1 MFETD
6 PLPEPRLHCPLLPR
20 LPPWPATMTTGTA
33 LDRLRA
39 QARLATLFAPTTLAD
54 AVRRIGFVQ
63 ADPIRAP
70 ARAQDLILRHR
81 VVGYRAGDLEQ
92 GFGRLRLEEDFLY
105 AYGFMPADTRH
116 LLHPRLDPEGGAGL
130 HAPAGLAAE
139 VLAFVR
145 GHGPTHPRDLEERFG
160 RERAVNAWGGFS
172 KATTRAL
179 ESLRHYGLLR
189 VASRRGG
196 IRVYEAA
203 SPPQS
208 AASAA
213 ERARRLV
220 LLVARVLAPVPLV
233 SLRGALALMARHNP
247 GLGPLAPVVLD
258 ALRTGELE
266 RGEVEGESYLWP
278 AAETGWRHPPPPGV
292 VRLLAPF
299 DPLVWDRR
307 RFEHLWGWAYRFEAY
322 TPPAQRRFGYYA
334 MPMLWGDAVI
344 GWANVAV
351 AAGRMQATV
360 GYARRCPGSLAFR
373 RALDA
378 ELARME
384 RFLAARTSA
393 RASPE
398 DAAAPAARRGAAA
411 GSDPELT

>member
-1 MFETD
+1 
-6 PLPEPRLHCPLLPR
+6 
-20 LPPWPATMTTGTA
+20 MTTATP

-39 QARLATLFAPTTLAD
+39 QARLATLSAPTTLAG
-54 AVRRIGFVQ
+54 AVRRLGFIQ

-81 VVGYRAGDLEQ
+81 VSSYRAGDLERS
-92 GFGRLRLEEDFLY
+92 FTRLQLEEDFLY
-105 AYGFMPADTRH
+105 AYGFMPGDIRC
-116 LLHPRLDPEGGAGL
+116 LLHPRLDTAGAAGV
-130 HAPAGLAAE
+130 HAPTGLTAE

-145 GHGPTHPRDLEERFG
+145 DHGPTHPRDLEQRFG
-160 RERAVNAWGGFS
+160 RERAVNDWGGFS

-179 ESLRHYGLLR
+179 DSLRHYGLLR
-189 VASRRGG
+189 VAHRRDG

-203 SPPQS
+203 PPPLP
-208 AASAA
+208 AADVS

-220 LLVARVLAPVPLV
+220 LLVVRILAPVSPV
-233 SLRGALALMARHNP
+233 SLRGALALMARHNR
-247 GLGPLAPVVLD
+247 GLGPLAPVISA

-278 AAETGWRHPPPPGV
+278 APEGDCRYGPAPRV

-322 TPPAQRRFGYYA
+322 TPSPQRQFGYYA
-334 MPMLWGDAVI
+334 MPMLWGDAVM

-351 AAGRMQATV
+351 VAGRMQATM
-360 GYARRCPGSLAFR
+360 GYARRCPQSPAFR

-384 RFLAARTSA
+384 RFLTARIPA
-393 RASPE
+393 RLDTAGRT
-398 DAAAPAARRGAAA
+398 APVLQAV
-411 GSDPELT
+411 

>member
-1 MFETD
+1 
-6 PLPEPRLHCPLLPR
+6 
-20 LPPWPATMTTGTA
+20 MTTGPA
-33 LDRLRA
+33 LDQLRA
-39 QARLATLFAPTTLAD
+39 QARLATLSAPTTLAG
-54 AVRRIGFVQ
+54 AVRRLGFVQ

-81 VVGYRAGDLEQ
+81 VSGYRAGDLQ
-92 GFGRLRLEEDFLY
+92 RSFKRLHLEEDFLH
-105 AYGFMPADTRH
+105 AYGFMPGETRH
-116 LLHPRLDPEGGAGL
+116 LLHPRLDPEGETGI
-130 HAPAGLAAE
+130 HSPNGLAAE

-145 GHGPTHPRDLEERFG
+145 DHGPTHPRDLEQRFG
-160 RERAVNAWGGFS
+160 RDRAVNGWGGFS

-189 VASRRGG
+189 VAQRRDG

-203 SPPQS
+203 LLPPPV
-208 AASAA
+208 AAAE

-220 LLVARVLAPVPLV
+220 LLVARILAPVSAV
-233 SLRGALALMARHNP
+233 SLRGALALMARHNSA
-247 GLGPLAPVVLD
+247 LGPLAPVISA

-266 RGEVEGESYLWP
+266 SGEVEGESYLWP
-278 AAETGWRHPPPPGV
+278 ALESGWRPPPEPRV

-307 RFEHLWGWAYRFEAY
+307 RFEHLWGWAYKFEAY
-322 TPPAQRRFGYYA
+322 TPPPQRRFGYYA

-351 AAGRMQATV
+351 VAGKMQATM
-360 GYARRCPGSLAFR
+360 GYARRCPQSHAFR

-384 RFLAARTSA
+384 RFLTARTSP
-393 RASPE
+393 RLSPE
-398 DAAAPAARRGAAA
+398 GHLNSDIARDMPVEPR
-411 GSDPELT
+411 